1 MFAHPIINT
10 KATQGEW
17 YAKKFLKLVE
27 KWTHWKP
34 SSSLLQ

>member
-17 YAKKFLKLVE
+17 YAKKVFEIGWEMDTLE
-27 KWTHWKP
+27 AF
-34 SSSLLQ
+34 